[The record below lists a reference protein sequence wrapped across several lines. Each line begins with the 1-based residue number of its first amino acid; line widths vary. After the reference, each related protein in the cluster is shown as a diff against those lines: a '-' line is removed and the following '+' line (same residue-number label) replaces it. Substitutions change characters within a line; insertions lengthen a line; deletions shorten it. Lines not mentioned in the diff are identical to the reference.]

1 MATATL
7 RDVAKFANVSEA
19 TVSRVL
25 NNHASVNEVLRERVN
40 HAIEILNYQPNRAAR
55 RLRSPSSSVIG
66 LIISDIE
73 NPFFLSL
80 IRGLED
86 AAYAQKMNVIL
97 CNSDEDLKKQ
107 ARYLDVMTAERVAG
121 LILVPSPGTKATTLR
136 SLLQTGIPFTLLD
149 RFVDGVDADVAKVDN
164 IGGAYNAVKHA
175 AELGYSRIGA
185 VINSGNISTGV
196 ERYEG
201 YVKALGNANIPL
213 DSNIVKYGDFSVESA
228 FKATQELISQPNP
241 VEAIFAA
248 NNLMSLGVLR
258 ALRDVG
264 KRVPEDVALIGFDDM
279 PWLSEFS
286 PPLTAVAQPSYELG
300 QEAIH
305 LLLRR
310 IAQPSAPTRT
320 VTLQT
325 RLIIRQSCG
334 VQLRRNKGS

>member
-7 RDVAKFANVSEA
+7 KDVAKFANVSEA

-25 NNHASVNEVLRERVN
+25 NNHPSVNEVLRERVN
-40 HAIEILNYQPNRAAR
+40 HAIEILAYQPNRAAR
-55 RLRSPSSSVIG
+55 RLRAPSSAVIG
-66 LIISDIE
+66 LVIPDIE

-107 ARYLDVMTAERVAG
+107 AMYLDFMTAERVAG
-121 LILVPSPGTKATTLR
+121 LILVPSPGTTAAHL
-136 SLLQTGIPFTLLD
+136 SSILDAGIALTLLD
-149 RFVDGVDADVAKVDN
+149 RFVEGVTADVTKVDN
-164 IGGAYNAVKHA
+164 VGGSFNAVKHVLD
-175 AELGYSRIGA
+175 LGYRRIGIL
-185 VINSGNISTGV
+185 INSPKISTGM

-201 YVKALGNANIPL
+201 YVKALNTAGIPIDPDL
-213 DSNIVKYGDFSVESA
+213 VKNGDITVESA
-228 FKATQELISQPNP
+228 VQPIQELINQPNP
-241 VEAIFAA
+241 PDAIFAT
-248 NNLMSLGVLR
+248 NNLMSLGTLR
-258 ALRDVG
+258 ALREMG
-264 KRVPEDVALIGFDDM
+264 KRVPEDIALIGFDDM

-286 PPLTAVAQPSYELG
+286 PPLTAIAQPSYELG
-300 QEAIH
+300 QEAMN

-310 IAQPSAPTRT
+310 IAQPSAPVRT

-334 VQLRRNKGS
+334 VQLRRKRVT